1 MTKLIVAFRD
11 FANAP
16 IKGEKIIGMH
26 YKSSCHV
33 LIKPH
38 VIAFA
43 ASSEACLLDPQV
55 AENLSVI
62 LFGSPLYMSPYRVP
76 EIRLR
81 SSHGRNNTKVSQ
93 EALNVGD
100 ISTDGT
106 LCYLVPISHV
116 LTITP

>member
-1 MTKLIVAFRD
+1 MTKLTVAFRD

-16 IKGEKIIGMH
+16 SKGLIIIGMH
-26 YKSSCHV
+26 YERNCHV

-43 ASSEACLLDPQV
+43 SSNKACLLDHQV
-55 AENLSVI
+55 TQILFVS
-62 LFGSPLYMSPYRVP
+62 LFGSPLCLSPYRVP

-93 EALNVGD
+93 EALNVGN
-100 ISTDGT
+100 ISIYGM
-106 LCYLVPISHV
+106 LCYLVLVSHV
-116 LTITP
+116 